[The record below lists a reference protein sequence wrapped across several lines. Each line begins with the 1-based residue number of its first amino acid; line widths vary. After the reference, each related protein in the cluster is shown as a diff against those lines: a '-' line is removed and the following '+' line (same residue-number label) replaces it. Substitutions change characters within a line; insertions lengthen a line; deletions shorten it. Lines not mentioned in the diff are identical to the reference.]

1 MWNPPDEGRDGE
13 GRGGRLLGS
22 LQSVLG
28 EARFLGD
35 KPSFAKAALEG
46 SGGLLAYWGDFGLLG
61 AISTVTLSSELIP
74 SLLLLLA

>member
-1 MWNPPDEGRDGE
+1 MWNPIDEGRDGE
-13 GRGGRLLGS
+13 GRGGKLLGS

-35 KPSFAKAALEG
+35 NLSYAKAALEG
-46 SGGLLAYWGDFGLLG
+46 SGGLVAYGGDFALLG

-74 SLLLLLA
+74 SLLLLLT